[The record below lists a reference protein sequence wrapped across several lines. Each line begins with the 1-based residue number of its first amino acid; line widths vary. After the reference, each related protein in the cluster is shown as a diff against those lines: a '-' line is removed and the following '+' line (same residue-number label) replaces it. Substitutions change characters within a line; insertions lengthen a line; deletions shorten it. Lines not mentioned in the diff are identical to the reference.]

1 MRQAFKEILEIQVG
15 TQGIQGIQGA
25 TGYTGPTGISGP
37 TGNGSNFPSG
47 SQYANTINCNSNTSS
62 YEITGNYNL
71 ALG

>member
-25 TGYTGPTGISGP
+25 TGYTGISGP

-47 SQYANTINCNSNTSS
+47 SQYANTINWNSNTSS